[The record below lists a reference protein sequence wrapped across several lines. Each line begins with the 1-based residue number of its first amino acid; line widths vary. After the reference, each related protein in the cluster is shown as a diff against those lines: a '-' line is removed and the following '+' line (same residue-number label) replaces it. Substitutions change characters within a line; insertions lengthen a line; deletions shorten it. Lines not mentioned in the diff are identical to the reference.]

1 MNEKKFGIAG
11 STLKWI
17 AIITMLIDHIGAS
30 ILTKQLLFMGENPDA
45 FGGVTREFVDQ
56 YNQLFDIM
64 RLTRNIGRIA
74 FPIFCFL
81 LVEGF
86 LRTKNLKKYLA
97 RMTLFALLS
106 EVPFDLLFAGQPVYW
121 GYQNVMVTLLIAL
134 LTMCGCKLLVEIVG
148 KKIGQTQKGRTWLL
162 PAIIAIYGMCT
173 VAGAWVAD
181 MLQTDYGAKGIVP
194 IMIIY
199 FLRFEK
205 IAQVIGGACSFYW
218 ELPAPLAFLPV
229 WLYNGE
235 RGMKM
240 KYFFYLFYPV
250 HLFLLYLICLYMGLG
265 AIPVV

>member
-1 MNEKKFGIAG
+1 MNKNKFGISG

-30 ILTKQLLFMGENPDA
+30 ILTKRLLFMGRHPEE
-45 FGGVTREFVDQ
+45 FGGFSQDFRARYDQ
-56 YNQLFDIM
+56 LYDIM

-86 LRTKNLKKYLA
+86 LRTKNLRKYML

-106 EVPFDLLFAGQPVYW
+106 EVPFDLVFAGQPVYW
-121 GYQNVMVTLLIAL
+121 GYQNVMVTLLLAL
-134 LTMCGCKLLVEIVG
+134 LTMYGCKALVEVIG
-148 KKIGQTQKGRTWLL
+148 KKIGQMQRGRAWLL
-162 PAIIAIYGMCT
+162 PTIVVIYGVCT

-181 MLQTDYGAKGIVP
+181 MLQTDYGGKGIVP

-205 IAQVIGGACSFYW
+205 TTQAVGGAVSFHW
-218 ELPAPLAFLPV
+218 EFPAPAAFLPI

-250 HLFLLYLICLYMGLG
+250 HLFLLYLICWYMGLG
-265 AIPVV
+265 AIAVV

>member
-1 MNEKKFGIAG
+1 MNEKKFGISG

-30 ILTKQLLFMGENPDA
+30 ILTKRLLFMVDHPEE
-45 FGGVTREFVDQ
+45 FGGITQGFIDR
-56 YNQLFDIM
+56 YNELLEIM
-64 RLTRNIGRIA
+64 KLTRSIGRIA

-86 LRTKNLKKYLA
+86 LRTKNLKKYML

-106 EVPFDLLFAGQPVYW
+106 EVPFDLVFAGQPVYW
-121 GYQNVMVTLLIAL
+121 GYQNVMVTLLLAL
-134 LTMCGCKLLVEIVG
+134 LTMYGCKVLVEVVG
-148 KKIGQTQKGRTWLL
+148 KRIGQTEKLRAWLL
-162 PAIIAIYGMCT
+162 PAIIVIYAVFT
-173 VAGAWVAD
+173 LAGAWVAD
-181 MLQTDYGAKGIVP
+181 MLQTDYGGKGIVP

-205 IAQVIGGACSFYW
+205 TTQAIGGAVSFHW
-218 ELPAPLAFLPV
+218 ELPAPAAFLPI

-265 AIPVV
+265 AVPVV

>member
-64 RLTRNIGRIA
+64 KLTRNIGRIA

-86 LRTKNLKKYLA
+86 LRTKNLKKYML

-106 EVPFDLLFAGQPVYW
+106 EVPFDLVFAGQPIYW
-121 GYQNVMVTLLIAL
+121 GYQNVMVTLLIAMF
-134 LTMCGCKLLVEIVG
+134 TMYGCKLFIEVVG
-148 KKIGQTQKGRTWLL
+148 KKIGQTEKGKTWLF
-162 PAIIAIYGMCT
+162 PAIIVIYVLCT
-173 VAGAWVAD
+173 LSGALVAD
-181 MLQTDYGAKGIVP
+181 LLQTDYGGKGIVP
-194 IMIIY
+194 IMVIY
-199 FLRFEK
+199 FLRFDK
-205 IAQVIGGACSFYW
+205 TAQVIGGACSFYW

-229 WLYNGE
+229 WLYNGK
-235 RGMKM
+235 RGMNM

-250 HLFLLYLICLYMGLG
+250 HLFILYLICWYMGLG
-265 AIPVV
+265 AVSVV

>member
-30 ILTKQLLFMGENPDA
+30 ILTKRLLFMGRNPDA
-45 FGGVTREFVDQ
+45 FGGFTSEFIDR
-56 YNQLFDIM
+56 YNQSLEIM
-64 RLTRNIGRIA
+64 KLTRSIGRIA

-86 LRTKNLKKYLA
+86 LRTKNLKKYML

-106 EVPFDLLFAGQPVYW
+106 EVPFDLVFTGQPVYW

-134 LTMCGCKLLVEIVG
+134 LTMCGCKLLVEFVG

-162 PAIIAIYGMCT
+162 PAIIAIYGVCT

-205 IAQVIGGACSFYW
+205 TAQVIGGACSFYW

-265 AIPVV
+265 SIPVI